1 MQAVNFCRQDRPS
14 LPRMALRKES
24 RLYRKPLH
32 GTSTNFTLD
41 LFQLWPMAASTLI
54 AENDIIQMACASD
67 TYTCQVKLQFLNDI
81 MWEIG
86 VEAAAMG
93 NG

>member
-1 MQAVNFCRQDRPS
+1 MRA
-14 LPRMALRKES
+14 
-24 RLYRKPLH
+24 
-32 GTSTNFTLD
+32 TSFKGCGKRVSITNFTLD

-54 AENDIIQMACASD
+54 SISENDIIQMACAAD
-67 TYTCQVKLQFLNDI
+67 AYTCQVKLQFLNDI

-93 NG
+93 NGLNSVDKQEQISKKMNK

>member
-1 MQAVNFCRQDRPS
+1 MNFDRAYLVPLPSADDQVCRRC
-14 LPRMALRKES
+14 MVIT
-24 RLYRKPLH
+24 Y
-32 GTSTNFTLD
+32 TNFTLD

-54 AENDIIQMACASD
+54 SDNDIIQMASAPD
-67 TYTCQVKLQFLNDI
+67 TYTCQVKLHFLNDI
-81 MWEIG
+81 MWEIR